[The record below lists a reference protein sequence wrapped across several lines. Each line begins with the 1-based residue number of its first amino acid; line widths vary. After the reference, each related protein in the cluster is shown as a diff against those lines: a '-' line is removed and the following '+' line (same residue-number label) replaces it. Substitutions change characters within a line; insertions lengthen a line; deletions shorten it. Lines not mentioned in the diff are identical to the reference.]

1 MAELEYA
8 LEMVETESAR
18 ARVELELDHAR
29 RKAAGEEMD
38 DDDVD
43 NAAAAAASHSTVPVV
58 AEATT
63 VLLLSVVR
71 EGDGGP
77 RRTWTSASWRWTRWA
92 VVRGWGPV
100 EELAGEASIRSRRRR
115 RHSPS
120 CARSRLRS
128 PSRARSR
135 RSRRLR
141 SPSHARRRRRS
152 PRRCVL

>member
-43 NAAAAAASHSTVPVV
+43 NAAASRSTVPVV

-77 RRTWTSASWRWTRWA
+77 RRTWTSTSWRWTRWA
-92 VVRGWGPV
+92 VV
-100 EELAGEASIRSRRRR
+100 
-115 RHSPS
+115 
-120 CARSRLRS
+120 
-128 PSRARSR
+128 
-135 RSRRLR
+135 
-141 SPSHARRRRRS
+141 
-152 PRRCVL
+152 